1 MPLEVPHTPIY
12 RLGPRPGGPLYVPD
26 VLNNREGPQAREPP
40 KCLNK
45 AELQRKTG
53 QRGLLIASYK
63 RLEKDTDRT
72 ITPAAEAVRV
82 PAHLAPP
89 GSLKAKQLQHLHTEL
104 SLGQSCHKQKSL
116 VSTHPGLLQSCP
128 TLCNPVDCGLPGYSV
143 REGASPGKN
152 TRVYWPILEHIGQ
165 YWLPYP
171 SRALYSLLP

>member
-72 ITPAAEAVRV
+72 ITPAAEAVTCPCTLGATRV
-82 PAHLAPP
+82 PESQAATTPSHGTLTRAELPQAKKSCVYASRVASVLSN
-89 GSLKAKQLQHLHTEL
+89 SLQP
-104 SLGQSCHKQKSL
+104 C
-116 VSTHPGLLQSCP
+116 
-128 TLCNPVDCGLPGYSV
+128 
-143 REGASPGKN
+143 
-152 TRVYWPILEHIGQ
+152 
-165 YWLPYP
+165 
-171 SRALYSLLP
+171 